1 MPDRRQVLRALLL
14 AGAGLAVPA
23 ACGVPTGG
31 GPVVD
36 GPGPIYDP
44 IAGTQVPQPDPSQAT
59 TPVRLVE
66 LFLAAVSGPLD
77 TSDLI
82 NAARKRALEFLTPSA
97 RVAWQPSTDV
107 TVVRVGP
114 LASSISGSSTVV
126 SGTLQ
131 SVGTFRPQTGWVE
144 AASGNPAAEV
154 KFVVSQAPDGNGLRI
169 SDLPALPNGL
179 PLSTTALDNTYF
191 TPQLL
196 YFWDSAKKWL
206 IPDLRY
212 VPKTGLA
219 DAARLAAI
227 VKWLLLGPSDLIGS
241 LTAQSLFPG
250 STDLDVPNVEIK
262 GDTVAVNFSPAFQGV
277 PRGEIDK
284 VLAQVR
290 WSLQPLHQL
299 TAGPVELRV
308 SGRRQDTSD
317 SDLYKRT
324 NPADDVTRDADPQAF
339 CVVGGVVQ
347 PLDGPLPAVLAKPEY
362 NKTVRSAALSRNAD
376 AAALVTT
383 GNKLLVGR
391 IDKGTVTYQTIN
403 LTGGDWKR
411 PVWLPLTKR
420 LLVAVD
426 GALVAVSGSGAVSA
440 PLLTEVSAFA
450 ISPDGYRLAVIR
462 RGTLVVYP
470 LRDDGDPLTFGTSQQ
485 RTLDAGLLDLTVVA
499 WSRLDRLVVA
509 GRSGA
514 QYRLAEVTVDGAIS
528 TVWENTNFGN
538 PIVSVSAYAKLPSQP
553 PGPWA
558 VLVQTQ
564 DDTSY
569 RVFASSSS
577 PDQLVPHEP
586 SPSPST
592 TKSTAKLTAP
602 FYPD

>member
-1 MPDRRQVLRALLL
+1 M
-14 AGAGLAVPA
+14 AGAGLAVPV

-31 GPVVD
+31 SPVVD
-36 GPGPIYDP
+36 GPGPSYDP
-44 IAGTQVPQPDPSQAT
+44 IAGTQVPQPDPTQAT

-77 TSDLI
+77 TPDLV
-82 NAARKRALEFLTPSA
+82 NAARRRALEFLTPSA
-97 RVAWQPSTDV
+97 RATWQPADAV

-114 LASSISGSSTVV
+114 LTSSISGSSTVV

-131 SVGTFRPQTGWVE
+131 PVGTLRPDHGWIEPVSGTAPAE
-144 AASGNPAAEV
+144 AQFE
-154 KFVVSQAPDGNGLRI
+154 VSQAPDGNGLRI
-169 SDLPALPNGL
+169 SKLPTLPNGL
-179 PLSTTALDNTYF
+179 PLSTTALDNVYF

-196 YFWDSAKKWL
+196 YFWDTAKKWL

-212 VPKTGLA
+212 VPKTSLA

-227 VKWLLLGPSDLIGS
+227 VKWLLTGPSDLLTS
-241 LTAQSLFPG
+241 LTSQSLFPG
-250 STDLDVPNVEIK
+250 NTDLDVPNVEVK
-262 GDTVAVNFSPAFQGV
+262 GDTVAVNFSAAFQGV

-308 SGRRQDTSD
+308 SGRRQDPKD

-324 NPADDVTRDADPQAF
+324 NPADDVTRDPEPQAF
-339 CVVGGVVQ
+339 GVVGGAVQ
-347 PLDGPLPAVLAKPEY
+347 ALDGPLPVVLTKPDY
-362 NKTVRSAALSRNAD
+362 NKNVARAALSRNGD
-376 AAALVTT
+376 AVALVTT
-383 GNKLLVGR
+383 GKQLLVGR
-391 IDKGTVTYQTIN
+391 VDNGTVAYQTIN

-411 PVWLPLTKR
+411 PGWLPLTKR
-420 LLVAVD
+420 LLVVVD

-440 PLLTEVSAFA
+440 PLLTDVGAFA
-450 ISPDGYRLAVIR
+450 ISPDGYRLGVVR
-462 RGTLVVYP
+462 RGVLGVYP
-470 LRDDGDPLTFGTSQQ
+470 LRDDGTLGTTVP
-485 RTLDAGLLDLTVVA
+485 RVLDAGLSDLTGVA

-564 DDTSY
+564 EGTSY
-569 RVFASSSS
+569 KVFANTAS
-577 PDQLVPHEP
+577 PDPLNAREP
-586 SPSPST
+586 SPSPSA
-592 TKSTAKLTAP
+592 AKNTVKPTAP